1 MDVTVGRGKK
11 LEVRLIE
18 SFEEIL
24 FVQALPSPTLHKRR
38 EGWGSRC
45 LGASAGV
52 KSLGHPPNLTRSG
65 RRFRSTSSSE
75 QPSRG
80 LSHASPVQCHSQWE
94 EKRAAP
100 PPVDRP
106 KSPSALKTY
115 LRWHSHFPPF
125 AKDAKDGAPFVLP
138 MPAIS
143 KSSAIRPENHSER
156 EIHKVTKGFGMT
168 TVYMATVFVGRLH
181 GRFYMRQKMPAPK
194 GWHLA

>member
-1 MDVTVGRGKK
+1 MDLKAARCRSGQCVLFGHDRAICRRGQGWMSQWGGGKK

-52 KSLGHPPNLTRSG
+52 ESLGHPPNLTRSA
-65 RRFRSTSSSE
+65 RRFRSTSRSE

-106 KSPSALKTY
+106 KSTSALKTY

-125 AKDAKDGAPFVLP
+125 AKDAKDGAPVVLP
-138 MPAIS
+138 MPGNIKKLGHPTR
-143 KSSAIRPENHSER
+143 KS
-156 EIHKVTKGFGMT
+156 F
-168 TVYMATVFVGRLH
+168 
-181 GRFYMRQKMPAPK
+181 
-194 GWHLA
+194 